1 LNLLKIRDNE
11 LAALE
16 DDRRGNGFMDTRLMQ
31 HLVAAKEL
39 TLDPIQV
46 RKVKG
51 YTPNIDKFNFDL
63 LFIPTNIKNMH
74 WTMSYN
80 GEGTIYTNLVK
91 DWLVR
96 EMFLKKNHELK
107 ISEWKVMT
115 KEAGVPQQK
124 TNGNECGVFAMMCAD
139 FVSDNLP
146 MTYRLDEMK
155 FFRRKI
161 AGDILR
167 GHLNY
172 N

>member
-1 LNLLKIRDNE
+1 
-11 LAALE
+11 
-16 DDRRGNGFMDTRLMQ
+16 MDTGLMQ
-31 HLVAAKEL
+31 HFVAAIEL

-51 YTPNIDKFNFDL
+51 YTRNIDIFNFDL

-74 WTMSYN
+74 WTMIVVKMQSKEIHHYDSMS
-80 GEGTIYTNLVK
+80 GEGTIYTTLVK

-96 EMFLKKNHELK
+96 EMFLKKNQELK